1 LNIQKDDKIMAKQ
14 TPIKPKKERTS
25 KYEEKVTF
33 NGSFQEMVNISLT
46 GAGAKKK
53 EVKIVK
59 PTK

>member
-1 LNIQKDDKIMAKQ
+1 MAEDK
-14 TPIKPKKERTS
+14 TIKTSKPRAS

-33 NGSFQEMVNISLT
+33 NGTFQEMLNISLT

-53 EVKIVK
+53 EVKVVK

>member
-1 LNIQKDDKIMAKQ
+1 MAEDKK
-14 TPIKPKKERTS
+14 IKTSKPRAS

-33 NGSFQEMVNISLT
+33 NGTFQEMLNISLT

-53 EVKIVK
+53 EVKVVK